1 VGLSEDDVASR
12 AGLTADRVLRFTE
25 LGIIKR
31 REVDGPYSESDVLR
45 ARLALALEGS
55 GISPEDLGR
64 GIGEGVV
71 SLDFADYAMDAPIGL
86 VPQSYD
92 ELADQLGIERGTL
105 ERIRS
110 AFGASRAPSDAQ
122 AREDDAELLRMAAFG
137 ATMGLNDDIMLRL
150 LRVASEN
157 LRRVVDFELE
167 LFRVAI
173 EQPLLQEGMT
183 ERQMLDQMAAL
194 RGQLEPYS
202 SRLVHLLHRRHE
214 EHALFQDVIEH
225 VEQAL
230 ADAGIAERR
239 VTRPPA
245 VAYLEVSRHT
255 RFPQARDERPADYP
269 VRLGDLVQEAL
280 AFGGR
285 PVSLLA
291 DVVLLHFSDPCDG
304 VRGALALVHRIAE
317 AGLPTARVGMH
328 AGPVVV
334 RDGEVFGRT
343 VNTARRIGEYAR
355 PGEVLVT
362 SEVREACPPGAE
374 LSFEEIGTVTLR
386 GLSDP
391 VNLHLATA
399 QVFELSDADPTP
411 AG

>member
-1 VGLSEDDVASR
+1 VGLSEGEVASR
-12 AGLTADRVLRFTE
+12 AGLTDDQVKRFTE
-25 LGIIKR
+25 LGIIRR
-31 REVDGPYSESDVLR
+31 READGSYSEPDVLR

-55 GISPEDLGR
+55 GISPQDLGR
-64 GIGEGVV
+64 GIAEGVV
-71 SLDFADYAMDAPIGL
+71 SLDFADYAMQAPIGL

-92 ELADQLGIERGTL
+92 ELARELGIERSTL

-110 AFGASRAPSDAQ
+110 AFGASRAPTDAQ
-122 AREDDAELLRMAAFG
+122 AREDDAEMLRMASFG
-137 ATMGLNDDIMLRL
+137 ATLGLGDDIMLRL

-167 LFRVAI
+167 LFQTAI

-194 RGQLEPYS
+194 RGTLEPYS

-239 VTRPPA
+239 ASQPPA
-245 VAYLEVSRHT
+245 VAYLEVSGYT
-255 RFPQARDERPADYP
+255 RASQPGDERGAGYP

-285 PVSLLA
+285 PVSMLG
-291 DVVLLHFSDPCDG
+291 DVVLLHFTDPCEG
-304 VRGALALVHRIAE
+304 VRCALALIERIAQ

-334 RDGEVFGRT
+334 RDGEFFGRT
-343 VNTARRIGEYAR
+343 VNTARRICDYAR

-362 SEVREACPPGAE
+362 AEVRATCPLGAD
-374 LSFEEIGTVTLR
+374 LSFEEIGTITLR

-391 VNLHLATA
+391 VDLHLATA
-399 QVFELSDADPTP
+399 AVFDLPEADPAP